1 MCAMMRPCRQFWQCG
16 VGMEFDLFV
25 GIDWTGAQPA
35 RAVAVAACDPSGRV
49 VPVRPAGRHW
59 QRREAAD
66 WIAAQV
72 AGGRRVL
79 AGFDFGFAMPWV
91 DGAGY
96 LDGRVPEVADMFALW
111 DLVDRASQGAADDFA
126 GAAVHDPRFF
136 PSFWID
142 GPTPA
147 HWGDGSTKRR
157 RVEVVA
163 AQTGAGTPVSLF
175 KLAAASKQVGKASLA
190 GMRTLCY
197 LRGLLGDR
205 LAVWP
210 ARMPE
215 AGQSVVME
223 IYPTL
228 FRKQA
233 LGGVRKITGRTAMAA
248 AVAHFGCTLSPDMPE
263 QFDDHIG
270 DAIITAAG
278 LSCLAGTASAWNPA
292 GMTPD
297 IARREGWIFGVGA

>member
-1 MCAMMRPCRQFWQCG
+1 
-16 VGMEFDLFV
+16 MEFDLFV

-35 RAVAVAACDPSGRV
+35 RAVAVAACDPSGLVHPIWPRE
-49 VPVRPAGRHW
+49 RYW
-59 QRREAAD
+59 RRQEVAD
-66 WIAAQV
+66 WIAAEIIS
-72 AGGRRVL
+72 GRRIL
-79 AGFDFGFAMPWV
+79 AGFDFGFAMSWV
-91 DGAGY
+91 DGVGY
-96 LDGRVPEVADMFALW
+96 LDGRVPDVTDMFALW
-111 DLVDRASQGAADDFA
+111 DLIDQASAGAEDDFA
-126 GAAVHDPRFF
+126 GAAVHDPRLF
-136 PSFWID
+136 PSFWIN

-163 AQTGAGTPVSLF
+163 AETGAGTPVSLF

-190 GMRTLCY
+190 GMRTLKR
-197 LRGLLGDR
+197 LRAMAGDR

-210 ARMPE
+210 AEQPA

-233 LGGVRKITGRTAMAA
+233 LGGVRKITGRTAMAD
-248 AVAHFGCTLSPDMPE
+248 AVAHFGCTLSPDLPE

-278 LSCLAGTASAWNPA
+278 LLRLAGQASAWNPA
-292 GMTPD
+292 GLTPD

>member
-1 MCAMMRPCRQFWQCG
+1 
-16 VGMEFDLFV
+16 MEFDLFV

-35 RAVAVAACDPSGRV
+35 RAVAVAACDSNGLV
-49 VPVRPAGRHW
+49 SPVWPRDRYW
-59 QRREAAD
+59 RRQEVAD
-66 WIAAQV
+66 WIAAEI
-72 AGGRRVL
+72 ASGRRIL

-91 DGAGY
+91 DGVGY
-96 LDGRVPEVADMFALW
+96 LDGRVPDVTDMFALW
-111 DLVDRASQGAADDFA
+111 DLIDQASGGGEDDFA
-126 GAAVHDPRFF
+126 GAAVQDPRLF
-136 PSFWID
+136 PSFWIN

-175 KLAAASKQVGKASLA
+175 KLAAAAKQVGKASLA
-190 GMRTLCY
+190 GMRTLKR
-197 LRGLLGDR
+197 LRGLAGDR

-210 ARMPE
+210 AEQP
-215 AGQSVVME
+215 APGQSVVME

-233 LGGVRKITGRTAMAA
+233 LGGVRKITGRAAMAG
-248 AVAHFGCTLSPDMPE
+248 AVAHFGCTLSSDLPE

-278 LSCLAGTASAWNPA
+278 LSRLAGAASAWNPA
-292 GMTPD
+292 GLTPG

>member
-1 MCAMMRPCRQFWQCG
+1 MLPGVVAMAGLG
-16 VGMEFDLFV
+16 VATEFDLYV

-35 RAVAVAACDPSGRV
+35 RAVAVAACDPSGLVR
-49 VPVRPAGRHW
+49 PVRPAGRYW

-66 WIAAQV
+66 WIVAQ
-72 AGGRRVL
+72 ASGGRRVL
-79 AGFDFGFAMPWV
+79 AGFDFGFAMPFV
-91 DGAGY
+91 PGAGY
-96 LDGRVPEVADMFALW
+96 LDGRVPDVTDMFALW
-111 DLVDRASQGAADDFA
+111 DLVDQASADGADDFA
-126 GAAVHDPRFF
+126 GAAVGDPRLA
-136 PSFWID
+136 PSFWSN

-157 RVEVVA
+157 RVEVAA

-190 GMRTLCY
+190 GMRTLKR
-197 LRGLLGDR
+197 LRALMGDN

-210 ARMPE
+210 VQAP
-215 AGQSVVME
+215 APGQSVVLE

-233 LGGVRKITGRTAMAA
+233 LGGVRKITGRATMEG
-248 AVAHFGCTLSPDMPE
+248 AVAHFGCTLSPDLPE

-278 LSCLAGTASAWNPA
+278 LRRLAGNAGAWNPV

>member
-1 MCAMMRPCRQFWQCG
+1 
-16 VGMEFDLFV
+16 MEFDLFV

-35 RAVAVAACDPSGRV
+35 RAVAVAACDQDGHVSPIWPPDRY
-49 VPVRPAGRHW
+49 W
-59 QRREAAD
+59 RRQAVAD
-66 WIAAQV
+66 WIAAEI
-72 AGGRRVL
+72 ASGRRIL

-91 DGAGY
+91 DGVGY
-96 LDGRVPEVADMFALW
+96 LDGRVPDVTDMFALW
-111 DLVDRASQGAADDFA
+111 DLIDQASAGGEDDFA
-126 GAAVHDPRFF
+126 GAAVQDPRLF
-136 PSFWID
+136 PSFWIN

-157 RVEVVA
+157 RVELVA
-163 AQTGAGTPVSLF
+163 AETGAGTPVSLF
-175 KLAAASKQVGKASLA
+175 KLAAAAKQVGKASLA
-190 GMRTLCY
+190 GMRTLKR
-197 LRGLLGDR
+197 LRAMAGEK

-210 ARMPE
+210 AEQPGP
-215 AGQSVVME
+215 GQSVVME

-233 LGGVRKITGRTAMAA
+233 LGGVAKITGRSVMEV
-248 AVAHFGCTLSPDMPE
+248 AVAHFDCTLSPALPE

-278 LSCLAGTASAWNPA
+278 LSRLAGKPSAWNPA
-292 GMTPD
+292 GLRPD

>member
-1 MCAMMRPCRQFWQCG
+1 MERFGMCND
-16 VGMEFDLFV
+16 FDVIL

-35 RAVAVAACDPSGRV
+35 RAVAVAVCDRAGL
-49 VPVRPAGRHW
+49 VRPLWPSDRFW
-59 QRREAAD
+59 RRAEVAD
-66 WIAAQV
+66 RIAALA
-72 AGGRRVL
+72 AGGARVL
-79 AGFDFGFAMPWV
+79 AGFDFGFAMPYV
-91 DGAGY
+91 PGVGY
-96 LDGRVPEVADMFALW
+96 LDGRVPDVTDMFALW
-111 DLVDRASQGAADDFA
+111 DLVDRASAGADDDFA
-126 GAAVHDPRFF
+126 GPAVSDPRLA
-136 PSFWID
+136 PSFWVN
-142 GPTPA
+142 GSTPA

-157 RVEVVA
+157 RTEIVA
-163 AQTGAGTPVSLF
+163 AETGAGTPVSLF

-190 GMRTLCY
+190 GMRTLKR

-210 ARMPE
+210 AQMPQP
-215 AGQSVVME
+215 GQCVVME

-233 LGGVRKITGRTAMAA
+233 LGGVRKITDRAA
-248 AVAHFGCTLSPDMPE
+248 LAAGVAHFGCILSSDMPE

-278 LSCLAGTASAWNPA
+278 LSRLVAHDGVWQPAAMSA
-292 GMTPD
+292 D

>member
-1 MCAMMRPCRQFWQCG
+1 MMRPRRRFWQCG
-16 VGMEFDLFV
+16 VEMGFDLFV

-35 RAVAVAACDPSGRV
+35 RSVAVAACDPSGRV
-49 VPVRPAGRHW
+49 SAVLPAGRHW

-72 AGGRRVL
+72 TAGRSVL

-96 LDGRVPEVADMFALW
+96 LDGRVPEVTDLFALW
-111 DLVDRASQGAADDFA
+111 DLVDRVSQGGPDDFA
-126 GAAVHDPRFF
+126 GAAVHDPRLF

-147 HWGDGSTKRR
+147 HWGDGATKRR
-157 RVEVVA
+157 RVEKVA
-163 AQTGAGTPVSLF
+163 AETGAGTPVSLF

-190 GMRTLCY
+190 GMRTLRY

-210 ARMPE
+210 AQMPE
-215 AGQSVVME
+215 PGQSVVME

-233 LGGVRKITGRTAMAA
+233 LGGVRKITGRATMER
-248 AVAHFGCTLSPDMPE
+248 AVAHFGCTLSPDLPE
-263 QFDDHIG
+263 QFDDHVG

-278 LSCLAGTASAWNPA
+278 LLRLADKASAWNPA
-292 GMTPD
+292 GLTPE

>member
-1 MCAMMRPCRQFWQCG
+1 
-16 VGMEFDLFV
+16 MEFDLFV

-35 RAVAVAACDPSGRV
+35 RAVAVAACDPSGLV
-49 VPVRPAGRHW
+49 SPVWPRDRFW
-59 QRREAAD
+59 QRREVAD

-72 AGGRRVL
+72 HAGRRVL

-91 DGAGY
+91 DGVGY
-96 LDGRVPEVADMFALW
+96 LDGRVPDVTDMFALW
-111 DLVDRASQGAADDFA
+111 DLIDQASDGAEDDFA
-126 GAAVHDPRFF
+126 GAAVHDPRLL
-136 PSFWID
+136 PSFWVN

-163 AQTGAGTPVSLF
+163 AETGAGTPVSLF

-190 GMRTLCY
+190 GMRTLRR
-197 LRGLLGDR
+197 LRTLTGDR

-210 ARMPE
+210 VQQPAP
-215 AGQSVVME
+215 GQSVVME

-233 LGGVRKITGRTAMAA
+233 LGGVRKITGRAAMVGAL
-248 AVAHFGCTLSPDMPE
+248 AHFGCTLSPDLPE

-278 LSCLAGTASAWNPA
+278 LSRLGDRASAWNPA

>member
-1 MCAMMRPCRQFWQCG
+1 MG
-16 VGMEFDLFV
+16 YDLFV

-35 RAVAVAACDPSGRV
+35 RAVAVAACDPGGLVR
-49 VPVRPAGRHW
+49 PVWPAGRYW
-59 QRREAAD
+59 GRREAAD
-66 WIAAQV
+66 WIAVQV
-72 AGGRRVL
+72 RGGARVL

-91 DGAGY
+91 EGVGY
-96 LDGRVPEVADMFALW
+96 LDGRVPDVTDMVALW
-111 DLVDRASQGAADDFA
+111 DLVEQAGGQGEDHFA
-126 GAAVHDPRFF
+126 GAAVADPRLA

-142 GPTPA
+142 GPMPA

-157 RVEVVA
+157 RVEIVA

-190 GMRTLCY
+190 GMRTLRY

-210 ARMPE
+210 VEMPA

-233 LGGVRKITGRTAMAA
+233 LGGVRKITGRAAMEA
-248 AVAHFGCTLSPDMPE
+248 AVAHFGCTLSHEVPE

-278 LSCLAGTASAWNPA
+278 LSRLAGNASAWAPVGLTA
-292 GMTPD
+292 D
-297 IARREGWIFGVGA
+297 IAGREGWIFGVGVS